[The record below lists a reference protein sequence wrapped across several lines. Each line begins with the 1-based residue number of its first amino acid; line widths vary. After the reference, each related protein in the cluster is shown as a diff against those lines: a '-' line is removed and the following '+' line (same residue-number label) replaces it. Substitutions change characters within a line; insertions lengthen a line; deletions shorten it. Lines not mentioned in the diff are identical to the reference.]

1 MRLAGALGELPE
13 KFSDLLVEADV
24 RELAAHEF
32 AFNPCLGF
40 ARRWPDQPSVSL
52 VTPAA

>member
-1 MRLAGALGELPE
+1 MLLAGALGELLE

-24 RELAAHEF
+24 RELAVNEF

-40 ARRWPDQPSVSL
+40 GGGGVINPQ
-52 VTPAA
+52 